1 MGKIGL
7 LHKNDVY
14 RTVDEAFEYLRSQQN
29 IKKDKG
35 GWHQFLESGKIGNV
49 ATAQVLIIYK
59 QYNRQIPNLNS
70 CIKFLLSNIKEMVW
84 ENKKVYGWS
93 YVSSGPSVPCA
104 EPTCWVY
111 LAFQILDLPGR
122 QKIESI
128 VYNFLKKSKIESQEG
143 TSWGFT
149 PWSESRIST
158 TSLALRALCRIGDA
172 ELIKDTIRWLLAA
185 RNSDNVWGQL
195 PKSASTITHT
205 ALATLALKEAG
216 YSSSNL
222 VIQSAFDFLVEKV
235 GLCLKNKDLFILNSN
250 QFTGINEIVDIAP
263 QPDLSLHPSR
273 IQYHYN
279 PILLAS
285 HVLETEIEDY
295 LPYIEALSIFSIKD
309 WAKHRWKHPWLK
321 EHQHVTSWSFYDHLL
336 SIVPLF
342 NRWANEKD
350 SSILYIISTDGN
362 ISIKAS
368 WLSKLIHKIKKRST
382 AFLIRCLLLTIGL
395 VAFVIIILD
404 IMDLKTIFATII
416 LGVISNIIYT
426 YYKN

>member
-7 LHKNDVY
+7 LHKNDLY
-14 RTVDEAFEYLRSQQN
+14 RTVDEAFDYLSSQQN
-29 IKKDKG
+29 IKKDIG

-49 ATAQVLIIYK
+49 ATAQVLIIYTK
-59 QYNRQIPNLNS
+59 YNRQIPNLNS
-70 CIKFLLSNIKEMVW
+70 CINFLLSNIKEMIW

-93 YVSSGPSVPCA
+93 YVTSGPPVPCT

-122 QKIESI
+122 EKIESD
-128 VYNFLKKSKIESQEG
+128 VYNFLKKTRTESQDG

-172 ELIKDTIRWLLAA
+172 ELINDTVRWLLAA
-185 RNSDNVWGQL
+185 RNSDNVWGQS

-205 ALATLALKEAG
+205 ALATLAIKEAG
-216 YSSSNL
+216 YSLSNL
-222 VIQSAFDFLVEKV
+222 VMQSAFDFLVEKV
-235 GLCLKNKDLFILNSN
+235 RLSLKNNDLFSLNGN
-250 QFTGINEIVDIAP
+250 QFSGISEIVDIAP
-263 QPDLSLHPSR
+263 QPDLSPHPSR
-273 IQYHYN
+273 IQYYYN

-285 HVLETEIEDY
+285 NALETEIEDY
-295 LPYIEALSIFSIKD
+295 LHYIEALSIFSIKD
-309 WAKHRWKHPWLK
+309 WAKHRWEHPWLK
-321 EHQHVTSWSFYDHLL
+321 EHQHMTSWSFYDHLL

-342 NRWANEKD
+342 HRWANEKD

-362 ISIKAS
+362 ISIKAN
-368 WLSKLIHKIKKRST
+368 WLSKLIHKIKKRSA
-382 AFLIRCLLLTIGL
+382 AFLIRFLLSTIGL

-404 IMDLKTIFATII
+404 IMDLKTVFATII
-416 LGVISNIIYT
+416 LGVISNIVYT
-426 YYKN
+426 YYK